1 MVAAARVV
9 YDGPNKTLNDNFVD
23 KLFTLQDGKRLRLG
37 DVVRWAKL
45 LTGGGGNKL
54 NFNLLG
60 DPALMPTYPD
70 YKVVVDEF
78 DGPPSDELPFMRA
91 GAKVT
96 VKGHILT
103 PDGKPA
109 DDFTGTVHPL
119 VYDSKMTITY
129 RIHS

>member
-60 DPALMPTYPD
+60 DPALHLAT
-70 YKVVVDEF
+70 
-78 DGPPSDELPFMRA
+78 L
-91 GAKVT
+91 
-96 VKGHILT
+96 
-103 PDGKPA
+103 
-109 DDFTGTVHPL
+109 
-119 VYDSKMTITY
+119 
-129 RIHS
+129 IHQPK